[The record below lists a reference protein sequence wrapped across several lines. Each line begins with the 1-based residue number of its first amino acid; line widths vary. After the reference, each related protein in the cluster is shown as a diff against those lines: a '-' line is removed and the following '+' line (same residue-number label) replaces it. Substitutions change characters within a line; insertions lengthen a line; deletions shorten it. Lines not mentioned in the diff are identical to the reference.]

1 MSPLS
6 TDVSSSQ
13 NITIRYHFEVTFY
26 RGASDGLWS
35 TGSLMFTLINCSLNT
50 KVSILQLEI
59 IGHFQMSTHN
69 PPWSLQGTRSCHGPK
84 FLNHF
89 WQQHSMGERMSFRVR
104 MCTCP
109 GFTAPPA
116 KGGGRPTS
124 ILFPWLHP
132 WIQEHTAVSFG
143 KVSILRFLSAPP
155 GLPELQKQLFLI
167 EFRLFWWVIVHEF

>member
-35 TGSLMFTLINCSLNT
+35 TGSLMFTLINWSLNA
-50 KVSILQLEI
+50 KVSSLQLQI
-59 IGHFQMSTHN
+59 IEHFQISTHN
-69 PPWSLQGTRSCHGPK
+69 PPWSLQGTRSSRGPK
-84 FLNHF
+84 FLNNF

-104 MCTCP
+104 LCTCP

-116 KGGGRPTS
+116 RRGGPQFCSLAAPLDSGAHSGLLWKNKYFEVPFGSAGTS
-124 ILFPWLHP
+124 GTSD
-132 WIQEHTAVSFG
+132 E
-143 KVSILRFLSAPP
+143 LS
-155 GLPELQKQLFLI
+155 GTSKTFVFDRI
-167 EFRLFWWVIVHEF
+167 